1 MRTPCSIFKNLHS
14 LNLFNLAGQVYVS
27 YLQVS
32 ARKTSALTE
41 SSVRNKP
48 VGVCCF
54 TVTVQEAGVWR
65 LKTAEETLACKVS
78 KCTFASQLAFLSNT
92 GRETADVCFSQPGRT
107 EQPSGTR
114 LFVLSL
120 INTWG

>member
-1 MRTPCSIFKNLHS
+1 MRSPCSIFKNLHS
-14 LNLFNLAGQVYVS
+14 LNLFSLAGQVYVS
-27 YLQVS
+27 YLQVL
-32 ARKTSALTE
+32 ARKTSALTG

-54 TVTVQEAGVWR
+54 TVTAQEAAFWR
-65 LKTAEETLACKVS
+65 LKTAEETLASKVA
-78 KCTFASQLAFLSNT
+78 KCTFASQLAILSNA
-92 GRETADVCFSQPGRT
+92 GRQTADVCFSQPGRT

-114 LFVLSL
+114 LFVLRL